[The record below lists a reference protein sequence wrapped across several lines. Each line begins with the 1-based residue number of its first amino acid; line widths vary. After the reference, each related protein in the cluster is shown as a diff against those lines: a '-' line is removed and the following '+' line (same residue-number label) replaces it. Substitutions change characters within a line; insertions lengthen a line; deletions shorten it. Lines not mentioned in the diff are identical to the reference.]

1 MTSSDDIPP
10 GLVSRLEV
18 DPETGDQVVRVYFD
32 GALISSDPVP
42 ADEEEAAV
50 EPAEPPPS

>member
-10 GLVSRLEV
+10 GLVSRLERN
-18 DPETGDQVVRVYFD
+18 EFGDQVVRVYFD
-32 GALISSDPVP
+32 GVLISSDPVP